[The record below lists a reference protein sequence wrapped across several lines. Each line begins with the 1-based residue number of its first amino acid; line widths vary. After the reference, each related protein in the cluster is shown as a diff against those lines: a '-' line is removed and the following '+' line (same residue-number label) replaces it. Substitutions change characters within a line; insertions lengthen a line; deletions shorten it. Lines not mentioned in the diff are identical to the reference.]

1 MEKKDLKTG
10 YTVEFR
16 NGDRGKVMLNT
27 TNGDIIAGNLENDI
41 VCHYKPLLSI
51 SKDLTT
57 RSKIKEFDIVKVYDI
72 NCFNVYGASI
82 LNVGPLLWERPENI
96 ELIKGDWYKDTT
108 TLEGKYFVHYSGKR
122 FSNYGFDTAGNWSEY
137 IVFPTCHDKLLV
149 KATEKEIKEKLIN
162 EATKRGF
169 VSGAKYNPV
178 IHNGLLNKCNIS
190 TVQEDYTYNHYLK
203 LFHNG
208 FQYLFANGVWAI
220 LVEDKVIPE
229 YTMEQL
235 QHKLGEEFKIK
246 K

>member
-16 NGDRGKVMLNT
+16 NGDLGKVMLNT

-41 VCHYKPLLSI
+41 VCRWTHLVSI

-82 LNVGPLLWERPENI
+82 LTVGPLLWERPENI
-96 ELIKGDWYKDTT
+96 ELIKGNWYKDTT

-122 FSNYGFDTAGNWSEY
+122 FDNYGFDTAGHWSEN
-137 IVFPTCHDKLLV
+137 IAFPTCHDKLLV
-149 KATEKEIKEKLIN
+149 KATNEEIKERLIN
-162 EATKRGF
+162 EATKRGL
-169 VSGAKYNPV
+169 VSGAKYNP
-178 IHNGLLNKCNIS
+178 ICRSGSLKNDIIF
-190 TVQEDYTYNHYLK
+190 TVQEYYSYNHYLK
-203 LFHNG
+203 IFYNG
-208 FQYLFANGVWAI
+208 FQYLFVNGVWAI

-235 QHKLGEEFKIK
+235 QAKLGEEFKIK

>member
-16 NGDRGKVMLNT
+16 NGDLGKVMLNT

-41 VCHYKPLLSI
+41 VCRWTHLVSI

-82 LNVGPLLWERPENI
+82 LTVGPLLWERPENI
-96 ELIKGDWYKDTT
+96 ELIKGNWYKDTT
-108 TLEGKYFVHYSGKR
+108 TLEGKYFVHYSGER
-122 FSNYGFDTAGNWSEY
+122 FDNYGFNTAGHWSEN
-137 IVFPTCHDKLLV
+137 IAFPTCHDKLLV
-149 KATEKEIKEKLIN
+149 KATNEEIKERLIN
-162 EATKRGF
+162 EATKRGL

-178 IHNGLLNKCNIS
+178 FIDEMPFKNNIS
-190 TVQEDYTYNHYLK
+190 RGGEHYFFENNSLWS
-203 LFHNG
+203 G
-208 FQYLFANGVWAI
+208 FQYLFVNGVWAI

-235 QHKLGEEFKIK
+235 QAKLGEEFKIK

>member
-41 VCHYKPLLSI
+41 VCRWSHLVGI

-82 LNVGPLLWERPENI
+82 LTVGPLLWERPENI
-96 ELIKGDWYKDTT
+96 ELIKGNWYKDTT
-108 TLEGKYFVHYSGKR
+108 TLEGKYFVHYSGER
-122 FSNYGFDTAGNWSEY
+122 FDNYGFDTAGHWNEY
-137 IVFPTCHDKLLV
+137 IAFPTCHDKLLV
-149 KATEKEIKEKLIN
+149 KATEEEIEERLVK

-169 VSGAKYNPV
+169 SQLDYFLKNVVNNTISKINTIPVYDFRDNELWIDNDNHSWTIFKNGEWAK
-178 IHNGLLNKCNIS
+178 II
-190 TVQEDYTYNHYLK
+190 E
-203 LFHNG
+203 
-208 FQYLFANGVWAI
+208 
-220 LVEDKVIPE
+220 KVIPE
-229 YTMEQL
+229 YTIEQL
-235 QHKLGEEFKIK
+235 QSKLGEEFKIK